1 LVFLQDNAPTGQ
13 LNKAFNLK
21 TGSAIF
27 KTDYYFTNH
36 VCDGR
41 MFMARGDQ
49 LARQWRILQSLIAA
63 RRGKSAADLAQELE
77 YHWRTVYRDLEA
89 LQLAGFPIFTDR
101 VEGKNLWSILD
112 TARNNVPIPLNLTE
126 LMALYFS
133 RGMMTV
139 LKDTVFYESL
149 ESFFQKIK
157 ATLPAEYDR
166 LRETI
171 DRISA
176 ATRHRRNIEIDYFT
190 MSRKKKTRRKVAPYK
205 IWFFDGAFYLVGNC
219 GLREDIRIFALDRI
233 KSLKLTDET
242 FEMPED
248 FTVEDFMRTSFGVF
262 HGKPRNVRIR
272 FAAEIA
278 GYISEKIWHATQT
291 ITPQKDGSILFEA
304 RVAGTDEIKFW
315 VMSWGAKAQV
325 LSPESLRNEIISEAE
340 DTLRNYH
347 LNSA

>member
-1 LVFLQDNAPTGQ
+1 
-13 LNKAFNLK
+13 
-21 TGSAIF
+21 
-27 KTDYYFTNH
+27 
-36 VCDGR
+36 

-63 RRGKSAADLAQELE
+63 RRGKSAADLARELE

-101 VEGKNLWSILD
+101 VEGKNRWSILD
-112 TARNNVPIPLNLTE
+112 TVRHNIPIPLNLTE

-157 ATLPAEYDR
+157 ATLPAETIQYLEKMEESFEVGSKPYKQYDR

-171 DRISA
+171 DRISD
-176 ATRHRRNIEIDYFT
+176 ATRRRKNIEIDYFT

-233 KSLKLTDET
+233 KSLALTDET
-242 FEMPED
+242 FEMPEG
-248 FTVEDFMRTSFGVF
+248 FTVEDFMQTSFGVF
-262 HGKPRNVRIR
+262 HGKPQNVRVR
-272 FAAEIA
+272 FAAEVA
-278 GYISEKIWHATQT
+278 GYISEKIWHKTQK
-291 ITPQKDGSILFEA
+291 IQPQKDGSLIFEA

-315 VMSWGAKAQV
+315 VMSWGSKAQV

-340 DTLRNYH
+340 DTLQNYH
-347 LNSA
+347 I

>member
-1 LVFLQDNAPTGQ
+1 
-13 LNKAFNLK
+13 
-21 TGSAIF
+21 
-27 KTDYYFTNH
+27 
-36 VCDGR
+36 

-63 RRGKSAADLAQELE
+63 RRGKSAADLARELE

-112 TARNNVPIPLNLTE
+112 TVRHNIPIPLNLTE

-133 RGMMTV
+133 RGLMTV

-157 ATLPAEYDR
+157 ATLKPYKQYGQ
-166 LRETI
+166 LRDSI
-171 DRISA
+171 DRISE
-176 ATRHRRNIEIDYFT
+176 ATIHRKIIEIDYFT
-190 MSRKKKTRRKVAPYK
+190 MSRKEKTRRKVAPYK
-205 IWFFDGAFYLVGNC
+205 IWFFDGAFYLVANC

-248 FTVEDFMRTSFGVF
+248 FKVEDFMQTSFGVF
-262 HGKPRNVRIR
+262 HGKPQNVRIR
-272 FAAEIA
+272 FAAEVA
-278 GYISEKIWHATQT
+278 GYISEKIWHKTQK
-291 ITPQKDGSILFEA
+291 IESQKDGSLIFEA

-315 VMSWGAKAQV
+315 LMTWGSKAQV
-325 LSPESLRNEIISEAE
+325 LSPAALRGEMISEAE
-340 DTLRNYH
+340 AMLQNYH
-347 LNSA
+347 T

>member
-1 LVFLQDNAPTGQ
+1 
-13 LNKAFNLK
+13 
-21 TGSAIF
+21 
-27 KTDYYFTNH
+27 
-36 VCDGR
+36 
-41 MFMARGDQ
+41 MARGDQ
-49 LARQWRILQSLIAA
+49 LARQWRILQSLLAA
-63 RRGKSAADLAQELE
+63 RRGKSAADLARELE

-101 VEGKNLWSILD
+101 VEGKNLWSVLE
-112 TARNNVPIPLNLTE
+112 TARHKIPIPLNLTE

-139 LKDTVFYESL
+139 LQGTVFYESL

-157 ATLPAEYDR
+157 ATLPAETIEYLEKLEQSFEIGSKPYKHYDR

-171 DRISA
+171 DRISE
-176 ATRHRRNIEIDYFT
+176 ATRQRKNIEIDYFT

-219 GLREDIRIFALDRI
+219 GLRKDIRIFALDRI

-248 FTVEDFMRTSFGVF
+248 FTVEDFMQTSFGVF
-262 HGKPRNVRIR
+262 HGQPRKVRIR

-278 GYISEKIWHATQT
+278 GYISEKIWHASQT
-291 ITPQKDGSILFEA
+291 LLPQKDGSIIFEA
-304 RVAGTDEIKFW
+304 QVAGTDEIKFW
-315 VMSWGAKAQV
+315 VMSWGSKAQV

-340 DTLRNYH
+340 DTLKNYH
-347 LNSA
+347 T